1 MEIEYR
7 NLLPQESKKYRI
19 IRLES
24 LEKFPNSFGADYQE
38 ALNTE
43 KLRLEY
49 DIENQRYERFVL
61 GAFSTDE
68 LVGICAFVKDE
79 NNTGNIY
86 QMYVKEVY
94 QGKSIGSG
102 LVKAVIK
109 EAYHR
114 FNNLDIF
121 LEVTQS
127 NTTAYYLYQK
137 LGFREIQDKV
147 SIKEAN
153 AHILMHYPKD

>member
-7 NLLPQESKKYRI
+7 NLLPQESKRYRT

-38 ALNTE
+38 ALKTE
-43 KLRLEY
+43 KLRLEN
-49 DIENQRYERFVL
+49 DIENQLYERFVL
-61 GAFSTDE
+61 GAFSGDQ

-79 NNTGNIY
+79 NNTGTIY
-86 QMYVKEVY
+86 QMYVKEDH

-102 LVKAVIK
+102 LVKAVIN

-114 FNNLDIF
+114 FNDLEIF
-121 LEVTQS
+121 LEVTQN
-127 NTTAYYLYQK
+127 NTAAYHLYQK
-137 LGFREIQDKV
+137 LGFKEIHHKA
-147 SIKEAN
+147 SIKDAN
-153 AHILMHYPKD
+153 AHILMRYSKD